1 MEEKIQ
7 LTRQQ
12 YYQKSAMAEAGPKYT
27 HHFLT
32 LNGIV
37 LHIEIIKSNKIL
49 VLTSKGFLE
58 LWMCSNG
65 RQWTMTSCQLLSP
78 RLPKLTCVKVM
89 APTPLEQH
97 HLATNRV
104 QYLKHHASSSA
115 NSFTEKNNLAS
126 KERQVDIN
134 STDESLKQF
143 TSETYY
149 FGGSSTSSNVL
160 KEAKSTHLYYVN
172 LINWLS
178 NPREVKTYL
187 LGCINGEV
195 YTYDIGVNEN
205 QQVYVKFLHKVQASV
220 TPIKF
225 ITYFAPGHRVVLH
238 SHQQDQNGQLT
249 QGLSIFSIPR
259 LDLIQHLPFD
269 KLFSTI
275 PEEVSQSEKET
286 DLWLIPLSSLVADN
300 IRMRLYIGLGCYLFE
315 FMYRDLPLTNESTYT
330 ITKTNV
336 AIEES
341 SLEISETSNEDLQNT
356 TEPSF
361 LIELSNSLSLS
372 FRARNLNNSLS
383 NSLPQDTY
391 LQFNMPEP
399 ILNEKT
405 DNNHRTSPYTTAILV
420 ADKKSTE
427 PSSDDSLAAYVESIK
442 KGKEPALDLSTLEDV
457 LLHPVYKITDRSPSL
472 NTDHNMLNADIATLK
487 ANIFAI
493 EKEIKLSFSNRR
505 EKAHESIKF
514 HYQDLPSE
522 TALKLSNSASFASKS
537 LSGQVNLKSLHGYEE
552 LLHRAKISLKQH
564 QEMKGASSKSRVPI
578 CIYKKASS

>member
-1 MEEKIQ
+1 MLNADIATLKANIFAIEKEIKLSFSNRREKAHESIKFHYQDLPSETALKLSNSASFASKSLSGQVNLKSLHGYEELLHRAKISLKQHQEMKGASSKSREIGTQSQLKAMEEKIQ

-405 DNNHRTSPYTTAILV
+405 DV
-420 ADKKSTE
+420 
-427 PSSDDSLAAYVESIK
+427 
-442 KGKEPALDLSTLEDV
+442 
-457 LLHPVYKITDRSPSL
+457 
-472 NTDHNMLNADIATLK
+472 
-487 ANIFAI
+487 
-493 EKEIKLSFSNRR
+493 
-505 EKAHESIKF
+505 
-514 HYQDLPSE
+514 
-522 TALKLSNSASFASKS
+522 
-537 LSGQVNLKSLHGYEE
+537 
-552 LLHRAKISLKQH
+552 
-564 QEMKGASSKSRVPI
+564 
-578 CIYKKASS
+578 